1 MKYVLTTLI
10 TLLLCGTTYSCTAG
24 WRYGVEA
31 ETGYLFYNYRLVTV
45 DPGPNWKGYNLNR
58 EQNAISINIVN
69 GLRFSD
75 RTFAGI
81 GTGYV
86 NFEGVSGWS
95 LYAHTEYVLFEKKIS
110 PVFCFNLGYNQIYN
124 QYENGTGTVLAE
136 PGVGIRYKVN
146 NKTSIYLRTGLLLMQ
161 QSLLVPVY
169 AGISI

>member
-1 MKYVLTTLI
+1 M
-10 TLLLCGTTYSCTAG
+10 
-24 WRYGVEA
+24 R
-31 ETGYLFYNYRLVTV
+31 
-45 DPGPNWKGYNLNR
+45 
-58 EQNAISINIVN
+58 
-69 GLRFSD
+69 
-75 RTFAGI
+75 
-81 GTGYV
+81 
-86 NFEGVSGWS
+86 
-95 LYAHTEYVLFEKKIS
+95 KIS